1 MPSRSPRTSRSS
13 CTFAPAPPTPRTMW
27 PRSGPTVT
35 RGSSTTAGTPTG
47 SGCSPARRNWASC
60 RPTPSCRATPRCAG
74 LGQPVAGRPPAGRP
88 DDGGVRRVPVPTIHI
103 ERLLDFLKETGQFDN
118 TLIMLVSDNGASPE
132 VGSPGPPTRGS
143 SSTTRPSRWRTAST
157 RSTSLAARPPSTT
170 TRGGGP
176 GPGTPRFGGG
186 SGRPIGAVPAIRS
199 WSTGRQA
206 STPMA
211 RSATS
216 TPTSSTWSRPCW
228 TPWGSSRRPRSG
240 A

>member
-1 MPSRSPRTSRSS
+1 MMEV
-13 CTFAPAPPTPRTMW
+13 FAGFLSHT
-27 PRSGPTVT
+27 
-35 RGSSTTAGTPTG
+35 
-47 SGCSPARRNWASC
+47 
-60 RPTPSCRATPRCAG
+60 
-74 LGQPVAGRPPAGRP
+74 
-88 DDGGVRRVPVPTIHI
+88 DHHI
-103 ERLLDFLKETGQFDN
+103 GRLLDFLKETGQFDN

-132 VGSPGPPTRGS
+132 GGVTG
-143 SSTTRPSRWRTAST
+143 TTNEGQFFNNAPEPLEDSLNKID
-157 RSTSLAARPPSTT
+157 SLAARPPSTT

-186 SGRPIGAVPAIRS
+186 SGRPIGAAPAIRS